1 MKRFYL
7 IICFLMSIIGSAW
20 GQETF
25 TASEF
30 SSKFTDGNGEALS
43 APVRGVS
50 YETSENVSMMFG
62 ASDGD
67 MVWQTKEFNGTYLGR
82 SAGQKK
88 CTISDGKV
96 TGFFYSFTPK
106 VSGELEVTMYL
117 NRTSST
123 TINISSFNGTDFD
136 VKATATRDNKEDFTL
151 GKISVQAGQ
160 TYYVYHGT
168 DTGELWFKGYTF
180 TPSAGDDT
188 DDPVATSVSTFNISD
203 FNYVTN
209 RNANAGLN
217 RSLCGFT
224 FEFSGGDALKC
235 NATDKL
241 TFRTRNTTQNGSVAI
256 STTNG
261 AKIMGAEFTCSSGVI
276 DGETKYFTITDVDGN
291 DLTSN
296 ATVENGVVK
305 LSLTT
310 GVSKI
315 VFAKK
320 NVANNNKDTDDSNA
334 DGREFTLSEIKLV
347 TDTEMPANK
356 VDPVLSFA
364 SANVSVQ
371 VGGSVENALTTTPL
385 SFSNITYTSD
395 NTSVATVDA
404 ASGAVTLEGGTGT
417 VTITAS
423 YDGSSNPYY
432 NSASTSYTLTVT
444 ATPATP
450 CLEISSTEQT
460 LNAEYVYETNACK
473 TTKTDN
479 GNGGTQI
486 IESAKDGAYIKFDVM
501 PTESGTYVFTAPIA
515 TDNAGKSVQLGYIN
529 ENGDYVVSSTKEI
542 TDGNSWKLDENATN
556 CEWKFYLE
564 AGRYTFKMSCLTTE
578 ETKGDTYRVN
588 VFDMTIKKSENY
600 LTGIWTITDVTN
612 GKKLTINNG
621 QSGLLASGSSA
632 TLEGFAKVTFAGQ
645 DWTVTTS
652 DRLNGGC
659 VSGRKTSGLTD
670 GVPNGEYL
678 EIQPVV
684 DGVLTLDAS
693 HWRNATSYIRRT
705 DGSVVNSFR
714 FVADK
719 TIGALDG
726 EHRYEALLKANETY
740 YVYIDNNS
748 YDLNIEAITF
758 TTPAEQT
765 LNYSIADF
773 NYFAGT
779 SVANGENNTGL
790 DRKNVRGLD
799 FTFTGNGT
807 SPKFNNVGNGL
818 NISSSNSTMTV
829 SIAAGSDKLTNC
841 TNAIKKI
848 AFTTPDGASS
858 GQLTAN
864 VEGSWNEG
872 VFTPTTPAT
881 SITFTG
887 TGSNFFVGNMAITTL
902 YEKNYST
909 ITPVLTFE
917 KEAVEAVVGATLT
930 NPLTV
935 KNGDAVIENF
945 RVVYTVSDET
955 IATIEEKYGTATITP
970 LKAGEVTIT
979 ATFDGK
985 RWGDA
990 DKSNNIYSAASKAF
1004 TLTVIPETVSFEKN
1018 EVVFAVNT
1026 NKAYTAA
1033 TGDDGKV
1040 TYTALEGNVNAAT
1053 SSASNAITYT
1063 SSDENLIKVNAET
1076 GELSLG
1082 DNWTAG
1088 KTVTITAT
1096 SAAGQTAT
1104 YTVKLKFETSISFGD
1119 ANGDGNTAAG
1129 TLDDKE
1135 QVIAHM
1141 NVGFV
1146 EPQATVVPAGVNLVT
1161 YSYEYTGDN
1170 PLISINETTGEV
1182 TFITEKTGYATISA
1196 TIPDNDYYMGS
1207 CAYYQIYI
1215 GKKITAGEG
1224 IAMNDYQI
1232 QSYDDAT
1239 YTANKGHKFTVE
1251 PATAGKKII
1260 SGEQFTN
1267 VPGIELT
1274 FGAYTGAHD
1283 VNDGDLAN
1291 LGTVWTVNS
1300 DNYLEHPDKATY
1312 DEETNLPT
1320 GGAYL
1325 AFEPVVS
1332 GILTMNLTWY
1342 KGQTFVLVDKS
1353 TNAIVESYTAGS
1365 EYAGEH
1371 RFSTPLQAGRTYYLY
1386 NKGGKVDGEEV
1397 NGVMKFRSASF
1408 TPVFLDKVTSI
1419 IPSKLTD
1426 GKVMFD
1432 IKGADYYNG
1441 SSVIPSLSTARHDH
1455 DDITYTLSDGTYL
1468 NMTADGVFEILEAM
1482 EGNNN
1487 AVTVTITAN
1496 IEAKT
1501 AAPND
1506 DTDGDSDRMHSS
1518 VAVCQVTYT
1527 KSDIKFAKESIDVTL
1542 FAENK
1547 GADIVEPALTYTK
1560 DDVAYASSNTN
1571 AFTVDANTGNLTV
1584 GTNPSGETTITA
1596 TVNNDDILRYYT
1608 NNSAQYK
1615 INCKNYSH
1623 VKINQTEVEMTVGET
1638 GVNILRRG
1646 FIEVVHEH
1654 LDKLYRVKNDGG
1666 LEGDKGKRPVY
1677 KTAVVEQFVNG
1688 TTENDVNKFFIDA
1701 TKTVA
1706 GKDNGSANTNILYVN
1721 KVLTMDAKAA
1731 GTTTVYVNLEKL
1743 AYSEN
1748 GQEENPTI
1756 TTPFDAVTI
1765 PIKVTIKP
1773 REFNAENATLRV
1785 WDFTKEIDAATL
1797 QAFANSNSTYWT
1809 YNESD
1814 NTVKTSVI
1822 KPTEDEDAKYYEEYD
1837 GDKGKFLEGK
1847 KAFENHEFDLSVFN
1861 ETLEQEDNKDVL
1873 KLSTYNQSNYDY
1885 YINEGGRQHN
1895 HELNIVS
1902 DITLN
1907 KKSTIKDNNY
1917 MPPVDGSNTN
1927 FGENSDKCYRGIN
1940 LEGKASFLHV
1950 PNVDDNISI
1959 MMIADHNST
1968 ETGDYLGFASSG
1980 SNQAGLIV
1988 GPYQMTDGTYAAG
2001 YNYNRLTTVVNYA
2014 PRTDENGIV
2023 TEVAVEPAGGQVNVV
2038 SVVAGYIATSGIL
2051 NKGEGKVPT
2060 SAETRTDGYTTVVSP
2075 YNIDM
2080 TGQKVVKAYICDY
2093 YGKVNNKVHMKQI
2106 KHIPANTPVMLRGYA
2121 RDLYAL
2127 FISEGNKAVDP
2138 GVDESFIKNNRLR
2151 GNATEDM
2158 YVPLE
2163 ETEVNSEGEVV
2174 KYYNYG
2180 LSGSKW
2186 VKFGVDGTMK
2196 AGKAYL
2202 RLTEDEWAD
2211 LQEAMISSAGVSA
2224 TRLSFEF
2231 EDLDDSDDNVSTGI
2245 VQVGTQK
2252 DVAGDG
2258 YYYSINGVRMGK
2270 EKPASKGVY
2279 IYNGRKIVIK

>member
-1 MKRFYL
+1 ML
-7 IICFLMSIIGSAW
+7 CFLMSIIGSAW
-20 GQETF
+20 GQESYTIVFNNSKTQSSEGYF
-25 TASEF
+25 TLSEKQNLKSG
-30 SSKFTDGNGEALS
+30 SSCTYDNVSYEKGLKMEDGTSISFTNAKKCNVTIVQWYTYDRTIKFDGTEIALDAATETNKDNDYRKYVIEGVETGTHTISRGNGESTIFLVEVNYI
-43 APVRGVS
+43 PVTQK
-50 YETSENVSMMFG
+50 TS
-62 ASDGD
+62 
-67 MVWQTKEFNGTYLGR
+67 
-82 SAGQKK
+82 
-88 CTISDGKV
+88 
-96 TGFFYSFTPK
+96 
-106 VSGELEVTMYL
+106 
-117 NRTSST
+117 
-123 TINISSFNGTDFD
+123 DF
-136 VKATATRDNKEDFTL
+136 
-151 GKISVQAGQ
+151 I
-160 TYYVYHGT
+160 
-168 DTGELWFKGYTF
+168 
-180 TPSAGDDT
+180 
-188 DDPVATSVSTFNISD
+188 ISD
-203 FNYVTN
+203 FNYATN
-209 RNANAGLN
+209 RNANSGLN

-224 FEFSGGDALKC
+224 FEYSGGDALKC

-261 AKIMGAEFTCSSGVI
+261 AKIFSASFTFDKDMTDYYTAK
-276 DGETKYFTITDVDGN
+276 DGDGN
-291 DLTSN
+291 DLASSVSGNVVTVTS
-296 ATVENGVVK
+296 AD
-305 LSLTT
+305 

-315 VFAKK
+315 VFSKK
-320 NVANNNKDTDDSNA
+320 NVAGDATDGGKAFD
-334 DGREFTLSEIKLV
+334 LSKISLT
-347 TDTEMPANK
+347 TDTEMPTGKVTPNLVFASSEITTTVGESIENTLTTTPGNFNVSYISDNESVVTVDALGKITPVAAGTATITASSIATEYFNAANTSYTITVYENESIFNVSGFNYAGQSSSREQSLDRAIGGFSFTYTGGEAIK
-356 VDPVLSFA
+356 YNADNNFFFRENNAGTLTIAPTDANNKITKIVIGSTTDVSAVTGFTVTADGNTIEPVLANGSITIDVPAGASSVVISTNELSASVNISSYTISTTAQPSKEPYQPVFA
-364 SANVSVQ
+364 FEHASLTVAKTGDVA
-371 VGGSVENALTTTPL
+371 NALTTTPKNYPVTFS
-385 SFSNITYTSD
+385 SFDTN
-395 NTSVATVDA
+395 VATVNA
-404 ASGAVTLEGGTGT
+404 QTGAVTPVAAGTT
-417 VTITAS
+417 TITV
-423 YDGSSNPYY
+423 SSTATNYF
-432 NSASTSYTLTVT
+432 NAANASYTLTV
-444 ATPATP
+444 
-450 CLEISSTEQT
+450 
-460 LNAEYVYETNACK
+460 V
-473 TTKTDN
+473 DD
-479 GNGGTQI
+479 
-486 IESAKDGAYIKFDVM
+486 ES
-501 PTESGTYVFTAPIA
+501 
-515 TDNAGKSVQLGYIN
+515 
-529 ENGDYVVSSTKEI
+529 
-542 TDGNSWKLDENATN
+542 
-556 CEWKFYLE
+556 
-564 AGRYTFKMSCLTTE
+564 
-578 ETKGDTYRVN
+578 
-588 VFDMTIKKSENY
+588 
-600 LTGIWTITDVTN
+600 
-612 GKKLTINNG
+612 
-621 QSGLLASGSSA
+621 
-632 TLEGFAKVTFAGQ
+632 
-645 DWTVTTS
+645 
-652 DRLNGGC
+652 
-659 VSGRKTSGLTD
+659 
-670 GVPNGEYL
+670 
-678 EIQPVV
+678 
-684 DGVLTLDAS
+684 
-693 HWRNATSYIRRT
+693 
-705 DGSVVNSFR
+705 
-714 FVADK
+714 
-719 TIGALDG
+719 
-726 EHRYEALLKANETY
+726 
-740 YVYIDNNS
+740 
-748 YDLNIEAITF
+748 
-758 TTPAEQT
+758 
-765 LNYSIADF
+765 
-773 NYFAGT
+773 
-779 SVANGENNTGL
+779 
-790 DRKNVRGLD
+790 
-799 FTFTGNGT
+799 
-807 SPKFNNVGNGL
+807 
-818 NISSSNSTMTV
+818 
-829 SIAAGSDKLTNC
+829 
-841 TNAIKKI
+841 
-848 AFTTPDGASS
+848 
-858 GQLTAN
+858 
-864 VEGSWNEG
+864 
-872 VFTPTTPAT
+872 
-881 SITFTG
+881 
-887 TGSNFFVGNMAITTL
+887 
-902 YEKNYST
+902 
-909 ITPVLTFE
+909 
-917 KEAVEAVVGATLT
+917 
-930 NPLTV
+930 
-935 KNGDAVIENF
+935 
-945 RVVYTVSDET
+945 
-955 IATIEEKYGTATITP
+955 
-970 LKAGEVTIT
+970 
-979 ATFDGK
+979 
-985 RWGDA
+985 
-990 DKSNNIYSAASKAF
+990 
-1004 TLTVIPETVSFEKN
+1004 VSFEKN

-1053 SSASNAITYT
+1053 SSASNAMTYT

-1076 GELSLG
+1076 GELTLG

-1088 KTVTITAT
+1088 KTVTVTAT

-1119 ANGDGNTAAG
+1119 ANGNSNAEAVE
-1129 TLDDKE
+1129 LMY
-1135 QVIAHM
+1135 AHL

-1146 EPQATVVPAGVNLVT
+1146 EPKATIVPAGVNLVT
-1161 YSYEYTGDN
+1161 YSSNN
-1170 PLISINETTGEV
+1170 PSVATVIENTGEV
-1182 TFITEKTGYATISA
+1182 TFPASEKGYATITA
-1196 TIPDNDYYMGS
+1196 TIPDNEYYMGS
-1207 CAYYQIYI
+1207 SAQYQIVV
-1215 GKKITAGEG
+1215 GDNVNAGEQSLT
-1224 IAMNDYQI
+1224 DYQI
-1232 QSYDDAT
+1232 VSYQDSK
-1239 YTANKGHKFTVE
+1239 YTANTGHKFTVAN
-1251 PATAGKKII
+1251 ATAAKKII

-1274 FGAYTGAHD
+1274 FGAYTGLGN
-1283 VNDGDLAN
+1283 VNNGDLAN
-1291 LGTVWTVNS
+1291 LGTIWTLGE
-1300 DNYLEHPDKATY
+1300 DKYLAHENAATY
-1312 DEETNLPT
+1312 DEETNLPI
-1320 GGAYL
+1320 GGYM

-1332 GILTMNLTWY
+1332 GILTMDLTWY

-1386 NKGGKVDGEEV
+1386 NKGGKVDGVEV

-1455 DDITYTLSDGTYL
+1455 DDIAYTLSDGTYL

-1501 AAPND
+1501 PAPND
-1506 DTDGDSDRMHSS
+1506 DADGDSDHMHSS

-1571 AFTVDANTGNLTV
+1571 AFAVDANTGNLTV

-1654 LDKLYRVKNDGG
+1654 PDKIYRLNENGTFN
-1666 LEGDKGKRPVY
+1666 GDKGERKVY
-1677 KTAVVEQFVNG
+1677 KTTVVDQFVNNG
-1688 TTENDVNKFFIDA
+1688 VNGGLNTFFFDA
-1701 TKTVA
+1701 TKTNT
-1706 GKDNGSANTNILYVN
+1706 GKNNGSANTNILYVN
-1721 KVLTMDAKAA
+1721 KEFTMDAKAA

-1756 TTPFDAVTI
+1756 KESFDAVTI

-1797 QAFANSNSTYWT
+1797 QTFANSNSTYWT
-1809 YNESD
+1809 YNKSD

-1822 KPTEDEDAKYYEEYD
+1822 KPTEDEDAKYYKEYD
-1837 GDKGKFLEGK
+1837 GDKAKFLEGK

-1873 KLSTYNQSNYDY
+1873 RLSTLNNSNYEKYLGLD
-1885 YINEGGRQHN
+1885 EEQKEMHK
-1895 HELNIVS
+1895 HTLNVVS

-1907 KKSTIKDNNY
+1907 KESTIKDNNY

-1927 FGENSDKCYRGIN
+1927 LGENSDDVCYRGIN

-1988 GPYQMTDGTYAAG
+1988 GPYKMTDGTYDAG
-2001 YNYNRLTTVVNYA
+2001 YNYNRLTNVINYA

-2023 TEVAVEPAGGQVNVV
+2023 TEVAVEPADGSVNVV

-2051 NKGEGKVPT
+2051 NKGEGKAPT

-2093 YGKVNNKVHMKQI
+2093 YGKDNNKVHMKQI

-2138 GVDESFIKNNRLR
+2138 GIDESFIKNNRLR
-2151 GNATEDM
+2151 GNATEDI

-2163 ETEVNSEGEVV
+2163 ETEVNSDGEVV

-2186 VKFGVDGTMK
+2186 VKFGTDGTMK

-2202 RLTEDEWAD
+2202 RLTEKEWAD

-2231 EDLDDSDDNVSTGI
+2231 EDLDASDDNVSTGI
-2245 VQVGTQK
+2245 VQVGIQK

-2258 YYYSINGVRMGK
+2258 YYYSINGIRIGK

-2279 IYNGRKIVIK
+2279 IYNGKKIVVR

>member
-1 MKRFYL
+1 ML
-7 IICFLMSIIGSAW
+7 CFLMSIIGSAW
-20 GQETF
+20 GQETVTNTF
-25 TASEF
+25 VVDAADGTDWKNDYVNVNKPIVSTDGKLSITFEDGENDGVQFDTQNTAFKFRQDDGYCVITPEDGVIIKSISLTGK
-30 SSKFTDGNGEALS
+30 SSKRDILYIFNGDTQQT
-43 APVRGVS
+43 V
-50 YETSENVSMMFG
+50 TSEGETDNWTNSFDNTNEVPGVIKF
-62 ASDGD
+62 A
-67 MVWQTKEFNGTYLGR
+67 R
-82 SAGQKK
+82 SGNNALI
-88 CTISDGKV
+88 TNI
-96 TGFFYSFTPK
+96 
-106 VSGELEVTMYL
+106 EVTY
-117 NRTSST
+117 TYTPIT
-123 TINISSFNGTDFD
+123 TYDKSFN
-136 VKATATRDNKEDFTL
+136 V
-151 GKISVQAGQ
+151 
-160 TYYVYHGT
+160 
-168 DTGELWFKGYTF
+168 
-180 TPSAGDDT
+180 
-188 DDPVATSVSTFNISD
+188 SD

-209 RNANAGLN
+209 RNANSGLD

-256 STTNG
+256 STTNE
-261 AKIMGAEFTCSSGVI
+261 AKIMGAEFTCTSGVI
-276 DGETKYFTITDVDGN
+276 DGETKYFTITDGDGN

-320 NVANNNKDTDDSNA
+320 NVANNDKDTDDSYTN
-334 DGREFTLSEIKLV
+334 GREFNLSEIKLV
-347 TDTEMPANK
+347 TDTEMPADK

-404 ASGAVTLEGGTGT
+404 ASGAVTLVGGTGT

-423 YDGSSNPYY
+423 YDGLSNPYY

-460 LNAEYVYETNACK
+460 LNADYVYETNACS

-486 IESAKDGAYIKFDVM
+486 IESATDGAYIKFDVM
-501 PTESGTYVFTAPIA
+501 PTENGTYVFTAPIA
-515 TDNAGKSVQLGYIN
+515 TELDGKSVQLGYIN

-564 AGRYTFKMSCLTTE
+564 AGTRYTFKMLCLTTE
-578 ETKGDTYRVN
+578 DTKSDTYRVN

-705 DGSVVNSFR
+705 DGSVVNSFK

-740 YVYIDNNS
+740 YVYIDNRS

-758 TTPAEQT
+758 TTAQQET
-765 LNYSIADF
+765 LNYNVADF
-773 NYFAGT
+773 NYYAGT
-779 SVANGENNTGL
+779 SVYNGANKTGL
-790 DRKNVRGLD
+790 DRKNVCGLD
-799 FTFTGNGT
+799 FTIVGDAN
-807 SPKFNNVGNGL
+807 SPKFNNTDNGL
-818 NISSSNSTMTV
+818 NVSSQS
-829 SIAAGSDKLTNC
+829 SILTIGIAEGSDKLANSE
-841 TNAIKKI
+841 NKI
-848 AFTTPDGASS
+848 VSVEFTKPNGNPSDGS
-858 GQLTAN
+858 LDAN
-864 VEGSWNEG
+864 VDGNWNSG
-872 VFTPTTPAT
+872 VFTPTTPAAK
-881 SITFTG
+881 IAFTG
-887 TGSNFFVGNMAITTL
+887 DGSDFKIGNMKVTTL

-955 IATIEEKYGTATITP
+955 IATIEEEHGTATITP

-990 DKSNNIYSAASKAF
+990 DQNNNIYSEASKTF
-1004 TLTVIPETVSFEKN
+1004 TLTVIAETVSFEKN

-1026 NKAYTAA
+1026 SKAYTAA

-1053 SSASNAITYT
+1053 STAGNAMTYT
-1063 SSDENLIKVNAET
+1063 SSDENFIKVNAET
-1076 GELSLG
+1076 GELTLG

-1088 KTVTITAT
+1088 KTVTVTAT

-1104 YTVKLKFETSISFGD
+1104 YTVKLKFETSIEFGVESV
-1119 ANGDGNTAAG
+1119 N
-1129 TLDDKE
+1129 
-1135 QVIAHM
+1135 AHL

-1146 EPQATVVPAGVNLVT
+1146 EPKATIVPAGVNLVT
-1161 YSYEYTGDN
+1161 YSSNNSKIATV
-1170 PLISINETTGEV
+1170 NESTGEV
-1182 TFITEKTGYATISA
+1182 TFPASSTGTVAITA

-1207 CAYYQIYI
+1207 SDTYQIVVGSAI
-1215 GKKITAGEG
+1215 SAGD
-1224 IAMNDYQI
+1224 AALTDYQI
-1232 QSYDDAT
+1232 VSYKDSK
-1239 YTANKGHKFTVE
+1239 YTANTGHKFTVE
-1251 PATAGKKII
+1251 NATAGKKII

-1274 FGAYTGAHD
+1274 FGAYTGIDD
-1283 VNDGDLAN
+1283 VDDGEDLKN
-1291 LGTVWTVNS
+1291 LGTTWTLGE
-1300 DNYLEHPDKATY
+1300 DKYLAHQTAATY
-1312 DEETNLPT
+1312 DEETNLPI
-1320 GGAYL
+1320 GGYM

-1332 GILTMNLTWY
+1332 GILTMDLTWY

-1455 DDITYTLSDGTYL
+1455 DDITYKLSDGTYL

-1506 DTDGDSDRMHSS
+1506 DTDGDTDHMHSS

-1596 TVNNDDILRYYT
+1596 TVTNDDILRYYT

-1654 LDKLYRVKNDGG
+1654 LDQLYRQNENGT
-1666 LEGDKGKRPVY
+1666 LYGDKGKRKVY

-1688 TTENDVNKFFIDA
+1688 TVENDLNTFFVDA
-1701 TKTVA
+1701 TKTNT
-1706 GKDNGSANTNILYVN
+1706 GKNNGSANTNILYVS
-1721 KVLTMDAKAA
+1721 KVFTMDAKAA

-1756 TTPFDAVTI
+1756 KESFDAVTI

-1773 REFNAENATLRV
+1773 REFTAENATLRV

-1797 QAFANSNSTYWT
+1797 QTFANSNSTYWT
-1809 YNESD
+1809 YNKSD

-1837 GDKGKFLEGK
+1837 VDKAKFLEGK

-1873 KLSTYNQSNYDY
+1873 RLSTYNQSNYDY
-1885 YINEGGRQHN
+1885 YTKKELGRQHN
-1895 HELNIVS
+1895 HELNVVS

-1907 KKSTIKDNNY
+1907 KKSTIRDNNY

-1927 FGENSDKCYRGIN
+1927 LGESSDVCYRGIN

-1968 ETGDYLGFASSG
+1968 KADDYLGFASSG

-1988 GPYQMTDGTYAAG
+1988 GPYKMTDGTYAAG
-2001 YNYNRLTTVVNYA
+2001 YNYNRLTNVINYS

-2023 TEVAVEPAGGQVNVV
+2023 TEVAVEPAGGSVNVV

-2093 YGKVNNKVHMKQI
+2093 YGKDNNKVHMKQI

-2138 GVDESFIKNNRLR
+2138 GIDESFIKNNRLR
-2151 GNATEDM
+2151 GNATEDI

-2163 ETEVNSEGEVV
+2163 ETEVNSAGEVV

-2186 VKFGVDGTMK
+2186 VKFGTDGTMK

-2202 RLTEDEWAD
+2202 RLTEEEWAD

-2231 EDLDDSDDNVSTGI
+2231 EDLDVSDDNVSTGI
-2245 VQVGTQK
+2245 VQVGIQK

-2258 YYYSINGVRMGK
+2258 YYYSINGIRIGK

-2279 IYNGRKIVIK
+2279 IYNGKKIVVR

>member
-20 GQETF
+20 GQETYSVIAESTITPGEEF
-25 TASEF
+25 QATASVNLTYGVENASGWKIETRTPENGDAYGTIWATAESSAQLENNIPTSGTFVKIRPSATGKITYNVFVNTKTTKSVNVVDGAGKNITSFQGSDEQKIAGQVEF
-30 SSKFTDGNGEALS
+30 DVIKD
-43 APVRGVS
+43 
-50 YETSENVSMMFG
+50 
-62 ASDGD
+62 
-67 MVWQTKEFNGTYLGR
+67 GTYYIYMSGSGSLRLG
-82 SAGQKK
+82 
-88 CTISDGKV
+88 
-96 TGFFYSFTPK
+96 GF
-106 VSGELEVTMYL
+106 
-117 NRTSST
+117 
-123 TINISSFNGTDFD
+123 
-136 VKATATRDNKEDFTL
+136 
-151 GKISVQAGQ
+151 
-160 TYYVYHGT
+160 
-168 DTGELWFKGYTF
+168 TF

-203 FNYVTN
+203 FNFATN
-209 RNANAGLN
+209 RNANSGLD
-217 RSLCGFT
+217 RSLCGFD
-224 FEFSGGDALKC
+224 FVFSGGDALKY
-235 NATDKL
+235 NGGGIL

-261 AKIMGAEFTCSSGVI
+261 AKIFSASFTF
-276 DGETKYFTITDVDGN
+276 DKDMTDYYTAKDDDGN
-291 DLTSN
+291 DLASSVSNNVVTVTS
-296 ATVENGVVK
+296 AQ
-305 LSLTT
+305 

-315 VFAKK
+315 VFTKE
-320 NVANNNKDTDDSNA
+320 NVTGTEKDDK
-334 DGREFTLSEIKLV
+334 EFGLSAISLT
-347 TDTEMPANK
+347 TDTEMPTEKVTPELTSFKSSAITVDLDGGK
-356 VDPVLSFA
+356 VDNPLTTNPPSFA
-364 SANVSVQ
+364 V
-371 VGGSVENALTTTPL
+371 
-385 SFSNITYTSD
+385 TYNSSD
-395 NTSVATVDA
+395 TNVATVDMNT
-404 ASGAVTLEGGTGT
+404 GDVTLRDAGET
-417 VTITAS
+417 TITAE
-423 YDGSSNPYY
+423 YGGGTYY
-432 NSASTSYTLTVT
+432 NAAASTSYTLTVT

-450 CLEISSTEQT
+450 CLEISSTVQT
-460 LNAEYVYETNACK
+460 LNADYVYETNACS
-473 TTKTDN
+473 TKTDD
-479 GNGGTQI
+479 GNGGPQI
-486 IESAKDGAYIKFDVM
+486 IDSATDGAYILFDVK
-501 PTESGTYVFTAPIA
+501 PTESGTYVFTAPVA

-529 ENGDYVVSSTKEI
+529 ENGDYVVFSTKEI

-564 AGRYTFKMSCLTTE
+564 AGTRYTFKMSCLTTE

-600 LTGIWTITDVTN
+600 LTGIWTITDVDN

-621 QSGLLASGSSA
+621 LSGLLASGSSA
-632 TLEGFAKVTFAGQ
+632 TLEGLATVTFAGQ
-645 DWTVTTS
+645 DWTVTS
-652 DRLNGGC
+652 DNNHLKGGK
-659 VSGRKTSGLTD
+659 VVGRKTSAVSN
-670 GVPNGEYL
+670 GVPNGEYIII
-678 EIQPVV
+678 EPIT
-684 DGVLTLDAS
+684 DGILTLDAC
-693 HWRNATSYIRRT
+693 HWYGATTNIIKS
-705 DGSVVNSFR
+705 DGT
-714 FVADK
+714 
-719 TIGALDG
+719 TIATFKYTENKNQHHYGDHQYL
-726 EHRYEALLKANETY
+726 ALLNANEKY
-740 YVYIDNNS
+740 YVYIDNKQW
-748 YDLNIEAITF
+748 DFEVEAITF
-758 TTPAEQT
+758 TTAQQET
-765 LNYSIADF
+765 LNYNVADF
-773 NYFAGT
+773 NYYAGT
-779 SVANGENNTGL
+779 SVYNGANKTGL

-799 FTFTGNGT
+799 FTIVGDAN
-807 SPKFNNVGNGL
+807 SPKFNNIENGL
-818 NISSSNSTMTV
+818 NVSSQS
-829 SIAAGSDKLTNC
+829 SILTIGIAEGSDKLANSE
-841 TNAIKKI
+841 NKI
-848 AFTTPDGASS
+848 VSVAFTKPNGNSSDGS
-858 GQLTAN
+858 LDAN
-864 VEGSWNEG
+864 VEGKWDSG
-872 VFTPTTPAT
+872 VFTPTTPAAK
-881 SITFTG
+881 IAFTG
-887 TGSNFFVGNMAITTL
+887 DGSDFKIGNMAVTTL
-902 YEKNYST
+902 YEKNYSV

-917 KEAVEAVVGATLT
+917 KEAIEAVVGATLT

-945 RVVYTVSDET
+945 RVAYTVSDET
-955 IATIEEKYGTATITP
+955 VATIEEEHGAVTITP
-970 LKAGEVTIT
+970 LKGGTVTVT
-979 ATFDGK
+979 ATFDGM

-990 DKSNNIYSAASKAF
+990 NQNNEIYSAAEKTF
-1004 TLTVIPETVSFEKN
+1004 TLTVIDETVSFAKS

-1026 NKAYTAA
+1026 SKAYTAA

-1053 SSASNAITYT
+1053 STAGNAMTYT

-1076 GELSLG
+1076 GALSLG

-1129 TLDDKE
+1129 THDDKE

-1161 YSYEYTGDN
+1161 YSYEYTGDT

-1182 TFITEKTGYATISA
+1182 TFITEKTGHATISA

-1224 IAMNDYQI
+1224 IAMDDYQI

-1251 PATAGKKII
+1251 PATAEKKII

-1274 FGAYTGAHD
+1274 FGAYTGKDD

-1291 LGTVWTVNS
+1291 LGTIWTVNS

-1312 DEETNLPT
+1312 NEETNLPT

-1332 GILTMNLTWY
+1332 GILTMDLTWY

-1426 GKVMFD
+1426 DGKVMFD

-1441 SSVIPSLSTARHDH
+1441 SSVVPSLSTAKHVH
-1455 DDITYTLSDGTYL
+1455 DDITYTVAGSDAL
-1468 NMTADGVFEILEAM
+1468 NMTADGAFEVLEAM
-1482 EGNNN
+1482 ESADGT
-1487 AVTVTITAN
+1487 VTVTITAN

-1501 AAPND
+1501 EAPND
-1506 DTDGDSDRMHSS
+1506 DTDGDSDHMHSS

-1638 GVNILRRG
+1638 GVNILRKG

-1654 LDKLYRVKNDGG
+1654 LDKLYRQYDETSLYGNAGERK
-1666 LEGDKGKRPVY
+1666 VY
-1677 KTAVVEQFVNG
+1677 KTEVVDQFVNNG
-1688 TTENDVNKFFIDA
+1688 VNGGLSTFFVDA
-1701 TKTVA
+1701 TKTNTNT
-1706 GKDNGSANTNILYVN
+1706 GKNNGSANTNILYVN
-1721 KVLTMDAKAA
+1721 KEFTMDAKAA

-1748 GQEENPTI
+1748 GQDENPTI
-1756 TTPFDAVTI
+1756 KESFDAVTI

-1959 MMIADHNST
+1959 MMVADHNSEKT
-1968 ETGDYLGFASSG
+1968 DDFLDFASSG

-1988 GPYQMTDGTYAAG
+1988 GPYKMTDGTYAAG
-2001 YNYNRLTTVVNYA
+2001 YNYNRLTTVINYA

-2060 SAETRTDGYTTVVSP
+2060 SADTRTDGYTTVVSP

-2151 GNATEDM
+2151 GNATEDI

-2231 EDLDDSDDNVSTGI
+2231 EDLDASDDNVSTGI

>member
-1 MKRFYL
+1 
-7 IICFLMSIIGSAW
+7 MSIIGSAW
-20 GQETF
+20 GQETYSIAF
-25 TASEF
+25 TQVNGENAIVQSKENYF
-30 SSKFTDGNGEALS
+30 TLPGSQNRKGGTSCTYNGNTYGPGLKMESSTSIKFTT
-43 APVRGVS
+43 S
-50 YETSENVSMMFG
+50 YV
-62 ASDGD
+62 AD
-67 MVWQTKEFNGTYLGR
+67 V
-82 SAGQKK
+82 
-88 CTISDGKV
+88 TIVQS
-96 TGFFYSFTPK
+96 
-106 VSGELEVTMYL
+106 
-117 NRTSST
+117 TSS
-123 TINISSFNGTDFD
+123 
-136 VKATATRDNKEDFTL
+136 
-151 GKISVQAGQ
+151 
-160 TYYVYHGT
+160 
-168 DTGELWFKGYTF
+168 
-180 TPSAGDDT
+180 
-188 DDPVATSVSTFNISD
+188 DDPIKFQDKTLDLSSSTVNSEDGYREYVIKNVAQGTEYTIVRSTGQPIIFFVQVSPSTDNVTSFAVSD
-203 FNYVTN
+203 FNYTTGISAKS
-209 RNANAGLN
+209 ANGGLN
-217 RSLCGFT
+217 RTAGGFK
-224 FEFSGGDALKC
+224 FEFTSNNNYEFVKVNSSDRFFFRNGQSGTL
-235 NATDKL
+235 
-241 TFRTRNTTQNGSVAI
+241 AI
-256 STTNG
+256 STDDNNSDCNINKVVLHAVTPSDL
-261 AKIMGAEFTCSSGVI
+261 SSLTGFSV
-276 DGETKYFTITDVDGN
+276 TDADGN
-291 DLTSN
+291 DLTYTTD
-296 ATVENGVVK
+296 ATAGTITITSAVG
-305 LSLTT
+305 T
-310 GVSKI
+310 SKI
-315 VFAKK
+315 NINTSEFSCAEKDGHLYI
-320 NVANNNKDTDDSNA
+320 NKIDVYTD
-334 DGREFTLSEIKLV
+334 KQV
-347 TDTEMPANK
+347 TFEK
-356 VDPVLSFA
+356 VTPQLAFA
-364 SANVSVQ
+364 STDITTT
-371 VGGSVENALTTTPL
+371 VGGEVSNILTTTPGN
-385 SFSNITYTSD
+385 FAVTYTSSNED
-395 NTSVATVDA
+395 VATVN
-404 ASGAVTLEGGTGT
+404 STGAVTVVGEGQT
-417 VTITAS
+417 TITATS
-423 YDGSSNPYY
+423 AQTNYY
-432 NSASTSYTLTVT
+432 SAASASFTITVSAAEAENPCLQVDGTNT
-444 ATPATP
+444 AT
-450 CLEISSTEQT
+450 
-460 LNAEYVYETNACK
+460 LNHEYVYETNACSTYTGDK
-473 TTKTDN
+473 
-479 GNGGTQI
+479 NGGNQI
-486 IESAKDGAYIKFDVM
+486 IDNARDGAYILFDVK

-515 TDNAGKSVQLGYIN
+515 TALEGMSVQLGYIN
-529 ENGDYVVSSTKEI
+529 ENGDYVVSSTTAQIAKG
-542 TDGNSWKLDENATN
+542 DWSLSNATN
-556 CEWKFYLE
+556 YEWKFYLE
-564 AGRYTFKMSCLTTE
+564 AGTRYTFKMSCLVTDDHKTE
-578 ETKGDTYRVN
+578 NYRVN
-588 VFDMTIKKSENY
+588 VFDMSIKRTDY
-600 LTGIWTITDVTN
+600 LSDIWTITDVTN

-632 TLEGFAKVTFAGQ
+632 TLEGLATVTFAGQ
-645 DWTVTTS
+645 DWTVTYDTNH
-652 DRLNGGC
+652 LNGGK
-659 VSGRKTSGLTD
+659 VVGRKTSAVSN
-670 GVPNGEYL
+670 GVPNGEYIVI
-678 EIQPVV
+678 EPIT
-684 DGVLTLDAS
+684 DGILTLDAC
-693 HWRNATSYIRRT
+693 HWQRATTNIIKSDGTTIATFKYT
-705 DGSVVNSFR
+705 DNHHYG
-714 FVADK
+714 DHQY
-719 TIGALDG
+719 L
-726 EHRYEALLKANETY
+726 ALLNANEKY
-740 YVYIDNNS
+740 YVYIDNNQ
-748 YDLNIEAITF
+748 YDFEVEAITF
-758 TTPAEQT
+758 TTAQQET
-765 LNYSIADF
+765 LNYNVADF
-773 NYFAGT
+773 NYYAGT
-779 SVANGENNTGL
+779 SVYNGANKTGL

-799 FTFTGNGT
+799 FTIVGDAN
-807 SPKFNNVGNGL
+807 SPKFNNTDNGL
-818 NISSSNSTMTV
+818 NVSSQS
-829 SIAAGSDKLTNC
+829 SILTIGIAEGSDKLANSE
-841 TNAIKKI
+841 NKI
-848 AFTTPDGASS
+848 VSVEFTKPNGNPSDGS
-858 GQLTAN
+858 LDAN
-864 VEGSWNEG
+864 VDGNWNSG
-872 VFTPTTPAT
+872 VFTPTTPAAK
-881 SITFTG
+881 IAFTG
-887 TGSNFFVGNMAITTL
+887 DGSDFKIGNMKVTTL

-945 RVVYTVSDET
+945 RVVYTVSDAT
-955 IATIEEKYGTATITP
+955 IATIEEEHGTATITP

-990 DKSNNIYSAASKAF
+990 DKNNNIYSAASKTF
-1004 TLTVIPETVSFEKN
+1004 TLTVIAETVSFEKN

-1040 TYTALEGNVNAAT
+1040 TYTELEGNVNAAT

-1063 SSDENLIKVNAET
+1063 SSDESLITVNAET

-1129 TLDDKE
+1129 THDDKE

-1182 TFITEKTGYATISA
+1182 TFITEKTGHATISA

-1207 CAYYQIYI
+1207 CAYYQIHI

-1224 IAMNDYQI
+1224 IAMDDYQI
-1232 QSYDDAT
+1232 LSYADAT

-1251 PATAGKKII
+1251 NATAEKKII

-1274 FGAYTGAHD
+1274 FGAYTGKDD
-1283 VNDGDLAN
+1283 VNDGELEN
-1291 LGTVWTVNS
+1291 LGTIWTVNS

-1312 DEETNLPT
+1312 NEETNLPT

-1332 GILTMNLTWY
+1332 GILTMDLTWY

-1426 GKVMFD
+1426 DGKVMFD

-1441 SSVIPSLSTARHDH
+1441 SSVVPSLSTAKHVH
-1455 DDITYTLSDGTYL
+1455 DDITYTVAGSDAL
-1468 NMTADGVFEILEAM
+1468 NMTADGAFEVLEAM
-1482 EGNNN
+1482 ESADGT
-1487 AVTVTITAN
+1487 VTVTITAN

-1506 DTDGDSDRMHSS
+1506 DADGDSDHMHSS

-1654 LDKLYRVKNDGG
+1654 LDKLYRQYDETTLYGNAGERK
-1666 LEGDKGKRPVY
+1666 VY
-1677 KTAVVEQFVNG
+1677 KTEVVDQFVNNG
-1688 TTENDVNKFFIDA
+1688 VNGGLSTFFVDA
-1701 TKTVA
+1701 TKTNTNT
-1706 GKDNGSANTNILYVN
+1706 GKNNGSANTNILYVN
-1721 KVLTMDAKAA
+1721 KEFTMDAKAA

-1756 TTPFDAVTI
+1756 KESFDAVTI

-1797 QAFANSNSTYWT
+1797 QTFANSNSTYWT

-1822 KPTEDEDAKYYEEYD
+1822 KPTKDENAKYYEEYD

-1847 KAFENHEFDLSVFN
+1847 KAFENQVFDLSVFN
-1861 ETLEQEDNKDVL
+1861 ETLEQEEDSKDVL

-1895 HELNIVS
+1895 HELNVVS

-1927 FGENSDKCYRGIN
+1927 FGENSDECYRGIN

-1959 MMIADHNST
+1959 MMVADHNSEKT
-1968 ETGDYLGFASSG
+1968 DDFLDFASSG

-1988 GPYQMTDGTYAAG
+1988 GPSKMTDGTYAAG
-2001 YNYNRLTTVVNYA
+2001 YNYNRLTTVINYA

-2060 SAETRTDGYTTVVSP
+2060 SADTRTDGYTTVVSP

-2231 EDLDDSDDNVSTGI
+2231 EDLDASDDNVSTGI

>member
-1 MKRFYL
+1 MVRMKRFYL
-7 IICFLMSIIGSAW
+7 MLCFLMSIIGSAW
-20 GQETF
+20 GQETYSV
-25 TASEF
+25 TAGSTITAGAEF
-30 SSKFTDGNGEALS
+30 QATTSVKLTYGVESASGWKIEERTPDNGADFGTIWATAESGAKLENNIPTSGTFVKIRPSATGKITYNVFVNTKTTKSVNVIDGTGNIK
-43 APVRGVS
+43 
-50 YETSENVSMMFG
+50 
-62 ASDGD
+62 ASFQGSNDNKIAGQ
-67 MVWQTKEFNGTYLGR
+67 VEFNVIKDGVYYIYMTGSSSLRLG
-82 SAGQKK
+82 
-88 CTISDGKV
+88 
-96 TGFFYSFTPK
+96 GF
-106 VSGELEVTMYL
+106 
-117 NRTSST
+117 
-123 TINISSFNGTDFD
+123 
-136 VKATATRDNKEDFTL
+136 
-151 GKISVQAGQ
+151 
-160 TYYVYHGT
+160 
-168 DTGELWFKGYTF
+168 TF
-180 TPSAGDDT
+180 TPIIIYDKSFD
-188 DDPVATSVSTFNISD
+188 ISD
-203 FNYVTN
+203 FNYATN
-209 RNANAGLN
+209 RNANSGLN

-224 FEFSGGDALKC
+224 FEYSGGDALKC

-261 AKIMGAEFTCSSGVI
+261 VKIFSASFTFNADMTDYYTAT
-276 DGETKYFTITDVDGN
+276 DGDGN
-291 DLTSN
+291 DLASSVSDNVVTVTS
-296 ATVENGVVK
+296 AD
-305 LSLTT
+305 

-320 NVANNNKDTDDSNA
+320 NVAGDATDGGKA
-334 DGREFTLSEIKLV
+334 FELSAISLT
-347 TDTEMPANK
+347 TDTEMPTDMVTPELTSFKSSAITVNLDGGK
-356 VDPVLSFA
+356 VDNPLTTNPPSFA
-364 SANVSVQ
+364 VTYRS
-371 VGGSVENALTTTPL
+371 
-385 SFSNITYTSD
+385 SNTD
-395 NTSVATVDA
+395 VATVDTNT
-404 ASGAVTLEGGTGT
+404 GAVTLHAVGET
-417 VTITAS
+417 TITAA
-423 YDGSSNPYY
+423 YTGGTYY
-432 NSASTSYTLTVT
+432 NAAASTPSYTLTVT
-444 ATPATP
+444 NTP
-450 CLEISSTEQT
+450 CLEISSTEQK
-460 LNAEYVYETNACK
+460 LNESFVYKTNACS

-479 GNGGTQI
+479 GNGGPQI
-486 IESAKDGAYIKFDVM
+486 IETATDGAYIIFDVK
-501 PTESGTYVFTAPIA
+501 PTENGTYVFTAPIA
-515 TDNAGKSVQLGYIN
+515 TALDGKSVQLGYIKYIN
-529 ENGDYVVSSTKEI
+529 ENEEYVTSSTKDI
-542 TDGNSWKLDENATN
+542 ENVGGWTLGHAKEY
-556 CEWKFYLE
+556 EWKFDLE
-564 AGRYTFKMSCLTTE
+564 AGTRYTFKMSCLTTKE
-578 ETKGDTYRVN
+578 DDYRVN
-588 VFDMTIKKSENY
+588 VFDMTIKKADY
-600 LTGIWTITDVTN
+600 LNNIWTITDVTN
-612 GKKLTINNG
+612 GKKLTINKG

-632 TLEGFAKVTFAGQ
+632 TLDGFAKVTFAGQ

-652 DRLNGGC
+652 ASNRLNGGC
-659 VSGRKTSGLTD
+659 VSGRKTSAVSN
-670 GVPNGEYL
+670 GVPNGEYIII
-678 EIQPVV
+678 EPIT
-684 DGVLTLDAS
+684 DGILTLDAC
-693 HWRNATSYIRRT
+693 HWMGGRATAIIKDGDASPIITNNPSYNIYGDVT
-705 DGSVVNSFR
+705 
-714 FVADK
+714 
-719 TIGALDG
+719 
-726 EHRYEALLKANETY
+726 YQALLKKGEKY
-740 YVYIDNNS
+740 HVYINARNGDGDAYNF
-748 YDLNIEAITF
+748 DVEAITF
-758 TTPAEQT
+758 TTAQTQT
-765 LNYSIADF
+765 LDYNVADF
-773 NYFAGT
+773 NYYAGT
-779 SVANGENNTGL
+779 SVRNGTNNTGL

-799 FTFTGNGT
+799 FTIVGDAS
-807 SPKFNNVGNGL
+807 SPKFNNIANGL
-818 NISSSNSTMTV
+818 NVSSQS
-829 SIAAGSDKLTNC
+829 SILTIGIAEGSDKLANSE
-841 TNAIKKI
+841 NKI
-848 AFTTPDGASS
+848 VSVAFFKPNGNSSDGS
-858 GQLTAN
+858 LNAN
-864 VEGSWNEG
+864 VDGNWNSG
-872 VFTPTTPAT
+872 VFTPTTPAAK
-881 SITFTG
+881 IAFTG
-887 TGSNFFVGNMAITTL
+887 KGSDFKIGNMAVTTL

-945 RVVYTVSDET
+945 RVGYTVSDET
-955 IATIEEKYGTATITP
+955 VATIEEKHGTATITP
-970 LKAGEVTIT
+970 LKAGTVTVT

-990 DKSNNIYSAASKAF
+990 NQNNEIYSAASKTF
-1004 TLTVIPETVSFEKN
+1004 TLTVIDETVEFANS

-1026 NKAYTAA
+1026 SKAYTAA

-1053 SSASNAITYT
+1053 STAGNAMTYT

-1104 YTVKLKFETSISFGD
+1104 YTVKLKFETSIEFGVESV
-1119 ANGDGNTAAG
+1119 N
-1129 TLDDKE
+1129 
-1135 QVIAHM
+1135 AHL

-1146 EPQATVVPAGVNLVT
+1146 EPKATIVPAGVNLVT
-1161 YSYEYTGDN
+1161 YSSNNQKIATV
-1170 PLISINETTGEV
+1170 NESTGEV
-1182 TFITEKTGYATISA
+1182 TFPASSTGTVAITA

-1207 CAYYQIYI
+1207 YDTYE
-1215 GKKITAGEG
+1215 ITVGSAISAGD
-1224 IAMNDYQI
+1224 AALTDYQI
-1232 QSYDDAT
+1232 VSYQDSK
-1239 YTANKGHKFTVE
+1239 YTANTGHKFTVAN
-1251 PATAGKKII
+1251 ATLAKKII

-1274 FGAYTGAHD
+1274 FGAYTGLGN
-1283 VNDGDLAN
+1283 VNNGDLAN
-1291 LGTVWTVNS
+1291 LGTIWTLGE
-1300 DNYLEHPDKATY
+1300 DKYLAHENAATY
-1312 DEETNLPT
+1312 DEETNLPI
-1320 GGAYL
+1320 GGYM

-1332 GILTMNLTWY
+1332 GILTMDLTWY

-1386 NKGGKVDGEEV
+1386 NKGGKVDGVEV
-1397 NGVMKFRSASF
+1397 NDVMKFRSASF

-1455 DDITYTLSDGTYL
+1455 DDITYKLSDGTYL

-1506 DTDGDSDRMHSS
+1506 DTDGDTDHMHSS

-1560 DDVAYASSNTN
+1560 DDVTYASSNIN

-1608 NNSAQYK
+1608 NSSAQYK

-1638 GVNILRRG
+1638 GVNILRKG

-1654 LDKLYRVKNDGG
+1654 LDQLYRLKNDGD
-1666 LEGDKGKRPVY
+1666 LEGDEGKRPVY
-1677 KTAVVEQFVNG
+1677 QTAVVEQFIKNG
-1688 TTENDVNKFFIDA
+1688 VESDVSKFFINA
-1701 TKTVA
+1701 TKTDT
-1706 GKDNGSANTNILYVN
+1706 GKNNGSANTNILYVN
-1721 KVLTMDAKAA
+1721 KVFTMDAKAA

-1743 AYSEN
+1743 AYSKN
-1748 GQEENPTI
+1748 GQDKNPTI

-1773 REFNAENATLRV
+1773 REFTAENATLRV
-1785 WDFTKEIDAATL
+1785 WDFTKEIDAETL
-1797 QAFANSNSTYWT
+1797 QNFAKSNSNYWT
-1809 YNESD
+1809 YNQNE

-1822 KPTEDEDAKYYEEYD
+1822 KPTEDEDAEYYKAYD
-1837 GDKGKFLEGK
+1837 GDKAAFLEGK
-1847 KAFENHEFDLSVFN
+1847 HAFESQKFDMSVFN
-1861 ETLEQEDNKDVL
+1861 ETLEQEGSKDVL
-1873 KLSTYNQSNYDY
+1873 RLSTFNQSNYDY

-1895 HELNIVS
+1895 HTLNVVS

-1917 MPPVDGSNTN
+1917 MPPVSGSNTN
-1927 FGENSDKCYRGIN
+1927 LDESSDVCYRGVY
-1940 LEGKASFLHV
+1940 LDGKASFLHV

-1968 ETGDYLGFASSG
+1968 ETNDYLEFASSG
-1980 SNQAGLIV
+1980 SNQAGLLV
-1988 GPYQMTDGTYAAG
+1988 GPLGMTDGTYAAG
-2001 YNYNRLTTVVNYA
+2001 YNYNRLTNVINYS

-2023 TEVAVEPAGGQVNVV
+2023 TEVAVEPAGGSVNIV

-2093 YGKVNNKVHMKQI
+2093 YGKDNNKVHMKQI

-2151 GNATEDM
+2151 GNATEDI

-2163 ETEVNSEGEVV
+2163 ETEVNSDGEVV

-2231 EDLDDSDDNVSTGI
+2231 EDLDASDDNVSTGI